1 MSKNHKR
8 GPLPW
13 LAAGTCLVM
22 VCVVFAEIR
31 ARPTIH
37 DAPAFQAT
45 AVEGLPAPP
54 TPSGQAMPEKN
65 SLEAIV
71 ERPLFSSSRRPHS
84 EQTSVASVASGPSL
98 DLSLFGVVI
107 SPDEAVALVKPGA
120 GGGPM
125 RVKQGEEIS
134 GWTVARIEPDRI
146 LVRRDVMER
155 ELLLDFKAPVPPAE
169 PAVPMEAQAARQG
182 GVQADW
188 QPNEGEDDEQSPEP
202 TPPSETD
209 AAIDQLS
216 AN

>member
-13 LAAGTCLVM
+13 LAVGTCLVM
-22 VCVVFAEIR
+22 ICVVFAEIR
-31 ARPTIH
+31 ARPIIH
-37 DAPAFQAT
+37 DAPPFQAT
-45 AVEGLPAPP
+45 AAEVLPAPP
-54 TPSGQAMPEKN
+54 TPSRQAMPEKN
-65 SLEAIV
+65 RLEAIV

-84 EQTSVASVASGPSL
+84 EQTSVASVPSPH
-98 DLSLFGVVI
+98 LSLFGVVI
-107 SPDEAVALVKPGA
+107 STDEAVALVKPGA

-125 RVKQGEEIS
+125 RVKQGEDIS
-134 GWTVARIEPDRI
+134 GWIVARIEPDRI

-155 ELLLDFKAPVPPAE
+155 ELLLDFAAPAPPPPE
-169 PAVPMEAQAARQG
+169 PAVPKEAQAARQG

-188 QPNEGEDDEQSPEP
+188 QPNEGDEQSPEP

>member
-45 AVEGLPAPP
+45 AAEGLPAP
-54 TPSGQAMPEKN
+54 TPSRQAMPEKN
-65 SLEAIV
+65 RLEAIV

-84 EQTSVASVASGPSL
+84 EQTSVASAPNL

-107 SPDEAVALVKPGA
+107 STDEAVALVKPGA

-155 ELLLDFKAPVPPAE
+155 ELLLDFKTPAPPP
-169 PAVPMEAQAARQG
+169 PGTAVPMEAQATRQG

>member
-13 LAAGTCLVM
+13 LAVGTCLVM

-31 ARPTIH
+31 ARPIIH
-37 DAPAFQAT
+37 DAPTFQAT
-45 AVEGLPAPP
+45 AAEGLPAPP
-54 TPSGQAMPEKN
+54 APSRQAMPEKN
-65 SLEAIV
+65 RLEAIV

-84 EQTSVASVASGPSL
+84 EQTSVASGPSL

-120 GGGPM
+120 GGGAM

-146 LVRRDVMER
+146 LVRRDVTER
-155 ELLLDFKAPVPPAE
+155 ELLLDFKAPE
-169 PAVPMEAQAARQG
+169 PAVPMEAEAARQG